1 MIHNELKHELKE
13 ATMKNWFVKLLTT
26 LICLSLL
33 ITAPSYSADS
43 WSNYKKAIGYVQTK
57 NFSAALP
64 LLEGTEPWFLKTG
77 NHVNTAMLYNNLGRV
92 YAELK
97 QYDKAVAAW
106 TKEAAYWSKVG
117 KTQERIAAERKAEMI
132 RQDIRLFTKTS
143 SAQTGPS
150 GPFAP
155 ATGVMLGMY
164 AENDKAINTGNA
176 NYALNAESYLGK
188 KHAGFLLYYTYGLD
202 LSNLKVHVANA
213 KSSGSF
219 LMLGIQPLN
228 GLNSISDDAYLADF
242 VKDIASF
249 DMPVFIRFAN
259 EMNDPTN
266 KHWYDKDPKKYIEKF
281 QLVAKKI
288 HEGAPNAVMVWAPA
302 YFPPD
307 NISAYYPGDAYVDWV
322 GVSIY
327 RQYHPELDPLE
338 KGIDRFSYLDH
349 FKNIYQL
356 YGSKKPIMVA
366 EGAVSYTDYKTGKDV
381 TAFATRELSQ
391 YLSYMPMLY
400 PNLKAMFYFDTST
413 GKGTSYRL
421 SDNPTL
427 LAAYK
432 TGIQNS
438 SYVSGIG
445 QSSGFSYQEVKT
457 TLPADVVSLSGFV
470 KVPDNNCVKLSY
482 AINGKV
488 LTTSTSLPYEVQ
500 LDLSA
505 YKGKTLDLTVKGY
518 DVNLK
523 LLVTKTFKIKVL

>member
-1 MIHNELKHELKE
+1 MNHWLIKL
-13 ATMKNWFVKLLTT
+13 ATSF
-26 LICLSLL
+26 ICISLL
-33 ITAPSYSADS
+33 ITSPSYSADS
-43 WSNYKKAIGYVQTK
+43 WTSYKKAITYVQSK
-57 NFSAALP
+57 NYSAALP
-64 LLEGTEPWFLKTG
+64 LLESSEAWFLKSG
-77 NHVNTAMLYNNLGRV
+77 NNINTAMLYNNLGRV
-92 YAELK
+92 YAELY

-106 TKEAAYWSKVG
+106 TKEATYWEKVG

-132 RQDIRLFTKTS
+132 RQDIRLFSKINTS
-143 SAQTGPS
+143 QAGPI
-150 GPFAP
+150 GKYAP
-155 ATGVMLGMY
+155 STGVMLGIY
-164 AENDKAINTGNA
+164 AENDKAVNTNNA
-176 NYALNAESYLGK
+176 NYALNAESYFGK

-202 LSNLKVHVANA
+202 LSNLKVHIANA
-213 KSSGSF
+213 KSANAF

-228 GLNSISDDAYLADF
+228 GLNSIQDDSYLADF

-266 KHWYDKDPKKYIEKF
+266 KHWYEKDPKKYIEKF
-281 QLVAKKI
+281 QLVAKKV

-391 YLSYMPMLY
+391 YLNYMPMLY
-400 PNLKAMFYFDTST
+400 PNLKAMFYFDTTT

-421 SDNPTL
+421 SDNASL
-427 LAAYK
+427 LNTYK
-432 TGIQNS
+432 LGIQNS
-438 SYVSGIG
+438 TYLSNIG
-445 QSSGFSYQEVKT
+445 QQSGFSYQELKT
-457 TLPADVVSLSGFV
+457 SLPADVLSLSGFV

-482 AINGKV
+482 SINGK
-488 LTTSTSLPYEVQ
+488 TIATSTTLPYEVQ
-500 LDLSA
+500 LDFKP
-505 YKGKTLDLTVKGY
+505 YKGKTLELTVKGY
-518 DVNLK
+518 DNK
-523 LLVTKTFKIKVL
+523 NMLLVTKAFKITITAK